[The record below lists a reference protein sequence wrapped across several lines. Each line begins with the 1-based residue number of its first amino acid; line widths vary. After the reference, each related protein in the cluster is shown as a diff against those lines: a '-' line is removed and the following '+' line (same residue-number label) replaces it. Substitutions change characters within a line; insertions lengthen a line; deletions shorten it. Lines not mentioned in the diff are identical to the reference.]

1 MMLGGGTEPGGGNG
15 EEGVSRGELNSG
27 MLGSRLRLGEAMVS
41 RGEVVGRQSIS
52 TEKYYPNI

>member
-1 MMLGGGTEPGGGNG
+1 M
-15 EEGVSRGELNSG
+15 VSRGELNS
-27 MLGSRLRLGEAMVS
+27 GEAMVS